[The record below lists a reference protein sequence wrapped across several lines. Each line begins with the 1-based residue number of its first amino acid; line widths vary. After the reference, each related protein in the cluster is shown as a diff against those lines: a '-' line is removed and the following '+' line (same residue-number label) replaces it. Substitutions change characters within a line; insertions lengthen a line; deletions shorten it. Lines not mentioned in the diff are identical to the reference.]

1 MREED
6 RRGSERKEERN
17 KRIKRQ
23 KVRKT
28 VNLNVIKQLQSI

>member
-6 RRGSERKEERN
+6 RRGSERKGERN